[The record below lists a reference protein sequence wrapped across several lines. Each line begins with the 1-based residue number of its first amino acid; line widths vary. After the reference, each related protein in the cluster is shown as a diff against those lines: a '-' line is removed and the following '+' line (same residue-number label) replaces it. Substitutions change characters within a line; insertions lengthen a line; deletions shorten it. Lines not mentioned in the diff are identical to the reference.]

1 MRTTT
6 SYIFGAALLATS
18 VQAAGFCQEWSF
30 TDGKPCTKV
39 QDGSFS
45 CQDNNNAEATV
56 KQLGSGLI
64 QVAASKASQAGV
76 KLDCGT
82 NTNKII
88 YFVEAGMTLNF
99 TNPACDG
106 PALAGITGVQSAKP
120 LLLPGL
126 YQEFNL
132 TDGDACKKEADGS
145 YLCGDSSGA
154 TIRQNNGVILMTSGQ
169 SDAAIKV
176 SCNAGSSIY
185 FCSGPGGSTN
195 FTQPICGG
203 NFDSVV
209 SVKSAAPILRPSGL
223 E

>member
-1 MRTTT
+1 MRATT
-6 SYIFGAALLATS
+6 SCIFGAALLATS

-30 TDGKPCTKV
+30 SDGKPCTKV
-39 QDGSFS
+39 QDSSFS
-45 CQDNNNAEATV
+45 CDAEATV
-56 KQLGSGLI
+56 KQLGGGLI
-64 QVAASKASQAGV
+64 QVTGSKSGQAGV
-76 KLDCGT
+76 KLDCGA

-88 YFVEAGMTLNF
+88 YFVESGMTLNF

-106 PALAGITGVQSAKP
+106 PALVGITSVQSAKP

-132 TDGDACKKEADGS
+132 TDGDACKKEADGG

-154 TIRQNNGVILMTSGQ
+154 TIRQNNGDILMTSGQ

-203 NFDSVV
+203 NLNSVV